1 MVNLFWVVKDVYVL
15 VKVLIS
21 DEVSLVVIFSGDGV
35 IIEDYVV
42 YLFLVIKSYM
52 LKNCLLYILSEE
64 LSFLIEC

>member
-1 MVNLFWVVKDVYVL
+1 MVNLLQVVKDVYVF

>member
-1 MVNLFWVVKDVYVL
+1 MVNLLQVVKDVYVF

-42 YLFLVIKSYM
+42 YSFLVIKSYM

-64 LSFLIEC
+64 LSFMIEC

>member
-1 MVNLFWVVKDVYVL
+1 MVNLLQVVKDVYVF

-64 LSFLIEC
+64 LSFMIEC